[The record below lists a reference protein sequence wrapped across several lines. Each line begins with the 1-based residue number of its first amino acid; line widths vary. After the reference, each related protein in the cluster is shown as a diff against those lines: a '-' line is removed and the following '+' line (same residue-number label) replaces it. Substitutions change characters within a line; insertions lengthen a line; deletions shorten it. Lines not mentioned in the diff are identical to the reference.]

1 MISQYREAYN
11 TQFTEEKYKQFLA
24 DLDAEAGYPV
34 QFRVA
39 ESPIFIPISLKE
51 KLIAAGD
58 QILQTVMSEKYLKQS
73 FTAIPPSLLVPNQD
87 SHPGTI
93 AIDFAV
99 CKNEAGEFWPQL
111 IELQGFPSMFA
122 YQHWVALK
130 YKKHFTVPGN
140 TTHLF
145 SNLADDTYIKRLKKW
160 IVDEEDPEQ
169 VILLEIEPEK
179 QKTRVD
185 FELTR
190 KMVGIE
196 YVCIS
201 KVILEGKQLFYAKNG
216 RKIPVRRIYNRV
228 IFDEFA
234 RRTDMHC
241 QFNLTE
247 EANVTWANHPNW
259 FFRISKYS
267 MPFINSPYVPQ
278 TKFLNEV
285 ETIPEDLENYVLK
298 PLFSFSGT
306 GVIFDIKAGS
316 LENIDD
322 PQNFI
327 LQKKVQYAP
336 VIQSPSGLVKAEI
349 RLLYTWLKDEPA
361 PLLTINLVRL
371 SKGKMIGVDY
381 NKDQEWVGGSVGFL
395 ET

>member
-1 MISQYREAYN
+1 MIPQYRASYN
-11 TQFTEEKYKQFLA
+11 SQFTEEKYRNFLA
-24 DLDAEAGYPV
+24 DLDAEAGHPI

-39 ESPIFIPISLKE
+39 ESPIFIPNDFKE
-51 KLIAAGD
+51 KLITAGG
-58 QILQTVMSEKYLKQS
+58 QILQAVMSEEYQAQS
-73 FTAIPPSLLVPNQD
+73 FKAIPPSLVVPNQD
-87 SHPGTI
+87 SHPGSI

-99 CKNEAGEFWPQL
+99 SKNDAGDLWPQL

-130 YKKHFTVPGN
+130 YKKHFTIPEN

-145 SNLADDTYIKRLKKW
+145 NDLTDDAYIQRLKKW

-190 KMVGIE
+190 NMLGIE

-201 KVILEGKQLFYAKNG
+201 KLMLEGKQLFYEKKG
-216 RKIPVRRIYNRV
+216 RKIPIRRIYSRV
-228 IFDEFA
+228 IFDEFV
-234 RRTDMHC
+234 RRTDLRC
-241 QFNLTE
+241 EFNITE
-247 EANVTWANHPNW
+247 EADVSWVNHPNW

-267 MPFINSPYVPQ
+267 MPFINSPYVPN

-285 ETIPEDLENYVLK
+285 GSTPEDLENYVLK
-298 PLFSFSGT
+298 PLFSFSGK
-306 GVIFDIKAGS
+306 GVIFDIKAGDIES
-316 LENIDD
+316 IMN
-322 PQNFI
+322 PQNYI
-327 LQKKVQYAP
+327 LQRKVQYAP
-336 VIQSPSGLVKAEI
+336 VIQSPSGQVKAEI

-361 PLLTINLVRL
+361 PMLTINLVRL
-371 SKGKMIGVDY
+371 SRGKMIGVDY
-381 NKDQEWVGGSVGFL
+381 NKDLEWVGGSVGFF
-395 ET
+395 EV